1 MEDLRGLYSH
11 IAGTVHRMA
20 PFFICLTQGINH
32 RNNRDNGSRDSRF
45 IKAGLNN
52 LRRDERT
59 NAIVHSDQT
68 QTAILLPL
76 PTPLRQKP
84 IQPILNREEA
94 SISPL
99 SRSHAGPC
107 SRFPCKAYSNT
118 ADDPPEA
125 QGLYVRK
132 HPNDEKPLTYASKRF
147 PPHRNKLLRQIS
159 THTKPFPPATI
170 KTYLSINP
178 IPPKLF

>member
-20 PFFICLTQGINH
+20 PFFIYLTQGINH

-94 SISPL
+94 SISPFHDRMRDL
-99 SRSHAGPC
+99 A
-107 SRFPCKAYSNT
+107 
-118 ADDPPEA
+118 ADFLAKHIPIR
-125 QGLYVRK
+125 LMILRK
-132 HPNDEKPLTYASKRF
+132 HKDYTCG
-147 PPHRNKLLRQIS
+147 
-159 THTKPFPPATI
+159 
-170 KTYLSINP
+170 SIP
-178 IPPKLF
+178 TMKSL

>member
-20 PFFICLTQGINH
+20 PFFICLTQESIIGTTGITAPVTAALSKQASTTSGETKG
-32 RNNRDNGSRDSRF
+32 RTPSCTAT
-45 IKAGLNN
+45 K
-52 LRRDERT
+52 LR
-59 NAIVHSDQT
+59 
-68 QTAILLPL
+68 PL
-76 PTPLRQKP
+76 SSSPFRRLSAKSQSNPFLTEKKRV
-84 IQPILNREEA
+84 
-94 SISPL
+94 SPL

-132 HPNDEKPLTYASKRF
+132 HPNDEKPLTYASKEV
-147 PPHRNKLLRQIS
+147 S
-159 THTKPFPPATI
+159 A
-170 KTYLSINP
+170 
-178 IPPKLF
+178 